1 MILVDANL
9 LLYAYD
15 STGPRHVQ
23 ARSWLEATLDSDEQV
38 GFSMVTLLA
47 FVRIGSSPVVFD
59 RPLSVG
65 KAIDLVQGWLRLP
78 NVSIAAPSGRH
89 WAVLAKVADAGQ
101 ARGPMIMDAHLA
113 ALAVE
118 HGATLCTTDRDF
130 ARFPGLRFR
139 DPLPTP

>member
-9 LLYAYD
+9 LIYAYD
-15 STGPRHVQ
+15 SRSPRHER
-23 ARSWLEATLDSDEQV
+23 ARSWLEATLGSDEQV
-38 GFSMVTLLA
+38 GFSLVTLLA
-47 FVRIGSSPVVFD
+47 FVRIGTSPSVFE
-59 RPLSVG
+59 RPMPVG

-78 NVSIAAPSGRH
+78 NVSLTEPSGRH
-89 WAVLAKVADAGQ
+89 WAVLSKVADAGQ

-130 ARFPGLRFR
+130 ARFPRLRFR
-139 DPLPTP
+139 DPLPAR